1 VYGKY
6 GKDAWREG
14 LFYIHFLGLPAFTL
28 FYKDIGQTINEY
40 NQSELVSIGIVL
52 RDTTMLIGPLAR
64 YFYTVFGGDFLIP
77 MQIPILWGY
86 LLLNVMTQLV
96 CIIGVAKLTSI
107 TSSVSVNLVLSV
119 RKFLSLI
126 LSILI
131 FKNEFGNMN
140 WVGAVLVFMGTL
152 FYALST

>member
-1 VYGKY
+1 MT
-6 GKDAWREG
+6 A
-14 LFYIHFLGLPAFTL
+14 
-28 FYKDIGQTINEY
+28 NEY
-40 NQSELVSIGIVL
+40 NQSELVSVGVAL

-64 YFYTVFGGDFLIP
+64 YLYIVFGGDFLIP
-77 MQIPILWGY
+77 IQIPKLWGF

-119 RKFLSLI
+119 RKFLSLV

-131 FKNEFGNMN
+131 FKNQFGGMN
-140 WVGAVLVFMGTL
+140 WIGAAFVFVGTL